1 MDEVE
6 REGERRYQ
14 VEHRNGHETRAL
26 GQLTTAVPHVSVLD
40 PWVSHLVRGGAT
52 GEVRLIDEATGA
64 VVVRQT
70 LDRRRRWRIRARP
83 RYPSQTLHI
92 INARSTL
99 TASRHATALGPSR
112 DHSRTEI

>member
-1 MDEVE
+1 MDDVE

-26 GQLTTAVPHVSVLD
+26 GQLTTAIPHVSVLD
-40 PWVSHLVRGGAT
+40 PWVSHLVRGGAA

-92 INARSTL
+92 INARRL
-99 TASRHATALGPSR
+99 APAPDPAQG
-112 DHSRTEI
+112 HSPTEY